1 MKQMEKGVQEYS
13 KDESPDIY
21 DTTSTC
27 ISRQFS
33 FEKSAKSTR
42 IYQFNGDKTG
52 NKKTSSLLIMTVLK
66 SFLPKIACRT
76 KTTGF

>member
-13 KDESPDIY
+13 KDESPDSY

-33 FEKSAKSTR
+33 FEK
-42 IYQFNGDKTG
+42 IDKC
-52 NKKTSSLLIMTVLK
+52 KKHQDLSVQ
-66 SFLPKIACRT
+66 
-76 KTTGF
+76 